1 MSSTKPIKKS
11 ITIFPY
17 RGKWRIQFFDSD
29 GNLRT
34 KAVNS
39 KEDAYKYLHIAEQL
53 IATGKLPLRPTD
65 IPYFEDW
72 IWQWFE
78 SRRNEVRPIT
88 LVGFESTIR
97 LHLLPGLRNSRLDKI
112 STMTLENLFKSL
124 MVEKRLSASSVHK
137 IQALLS
143 HSFSLAMRFGY
154 VSSNPARN
162 VKLPKIT
169 RERQQVLSAE
179 QISVLLEEASELGL
193 RSHLRWV
200 LALRYGLRQ
209 GECLALI
216 WSDFDLENQVLS
228 ITKTVKHH
236 SGAGFLITEPKSQN
250 SVRTLPLDRETLT
263 LAIKAKSDATTDSLV
278 FPDSNGSYTSA
289 KTDYCS
295 WRKLLKACNIPQL
308 KLHAARHSA
317 ATSLLA
323 AGVDIRTIQL
333 ILGHS
338 TPAFTMATYLH
349 PNQDQMLKAFE
360 KVGQKLDK

>member
-1 MSSTKPIKKS
+1 MSNTKPIKKS
-11 ITIFPY
+11 STIFPY
-17 RGKWRIQFFDSD
+17 RGKWRIQFFDAE

-39 KEDAYKYLHIAEQL
+39 KDDAYKYLHIAEQL

-72 IWQWFE
+72 IWKWFE

-97 LHLLPGLRNSRLDKI
+97 LHLLPGLRNLRLDKI

-124 MVEKRLSASSVHK
+124 MVEKGLSAASVHK
-137 IQALLS
+137 IHALLS
-143 HSFSLAMRFGY
+143 HSFNLAMRFGY
-154 VSSNPARN
+154 VASNPAQN
-162 VKLPKIT
+162 VKLPKIS
-169 RERQQVLSAE
+169 RERQQVLSTG
-179 QISVLLEEASELGL
+179 QISALLEKAREL
-193 RSHLRWV
+193 SHVSLLRWV

-209 GECLALI
+209 GECLALM
-216 WSDFDLENQVLS
+216 WSDFDLDNQMLN

-236 SGAGFLITEPKSQN
+236 SGSGFLITKPKSQN

-263 LAIKAKSDATTDSLV
+263 LASWAKAEATSDSIV
-278 FPDSNGSYTSA
+278 FSDSNGSYLSA
-289 KTDYCS
+289 RTDYSS
-295 WRKLLKACNIPQL
+295 WRNLLKACNIPQV

-349 PNQDQMLKAFE
+349 PNQEQILKAFE
-360 KVGQKLDK
+360 KVSMKVDK